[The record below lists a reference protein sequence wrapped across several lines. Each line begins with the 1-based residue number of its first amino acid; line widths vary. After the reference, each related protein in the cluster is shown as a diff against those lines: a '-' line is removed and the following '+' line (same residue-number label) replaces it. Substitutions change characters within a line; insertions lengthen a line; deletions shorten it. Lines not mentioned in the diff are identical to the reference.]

1 MNDKQLSLG
10 VDFEDFAWFLEPREA
25 AAYLSAQW
33 QATVRQYVS
42 EAATAGHW
50 HEAAR
55 QVDEVAVKELEPLLP
70 SSWRDQ
76 LGSSS
81 DDYDDA
87 IVPDEDENDLAYQ
100 QGDVNMFGVADDAFS
115 VLKPSDVV
123 GKNKAAV
130 YGGSDMYTD
139 CYSCH
144 QRDDD
149 VRFMRLES
157 DDSGYGYQEEELGVV

>member
-1 MNDKQLSLG
+1 MYDKQLSLG

-42 EAATAGHW
+42 EASTAGHW

-139 CYSCH
+139 CYPCH